1 MLLMPG
7 PPALPGP
14 PPALHV
20 LIRSELKDR
29 HQQRTVKK
37 EGLRNAAPTFPVGQ
51 IAGDGADEGGEDSA
65 PNLRPR
71 NSPTWECA
79 QAHVQ
84 VSAG

>member
-51 IAGDGADEGGEDSA
+51 TSGDGADEGGEDSA
-65 PNLRPR
+65 PNL
-71 NSPTWECA
+71 
-79 QAHVQ
+79 
-84 VSAG
+84 